1 MILKEVCVD
10 NLDDAFKAYKCG
22 ANRIEFC
29 SNLDQDGLTPK
40 VEELLALSNTIDIP
54 IRCMLRPHSNSFIYD
69 KNDLKKIKNTINIC
83 KKIKIDGVVFG
94 SLNYEN
100 EIDFD
105 ILKYI
110 SKISK
115 PLNLIFHKAID
126 FTPDFSKSLKSLI
139 DSKLVDGVLTTG
151 GKEKA
156 IDNLELLSKISS
168 TISKNFEFIECGN
181 ITYEN
186 YDYIHGI
193 IKSKFYHGKKIIKF

>member
-10 NLDDAFKAYKCG
+10 NLNDAFNAYKSG
-22 ANRIEFC
+22 ANRIEYC

-40 VEELLALSNTIDIP
+40 TDELLTLSNTIDIP
-54 IRCMLRPHSNSFIYD
+54 IRCMLRPHSNSFMYD
-69 KNDLKKIKNTINIC
+69 EDDFKKIEDTINFC

-94 SLNYEN
+94 SLNNEN

-105 ILKYI
+105 ILKHVSI
-110 SKISK
+110 ISK
-115 PLNLIFHKAID
+115 PLKLIFHKAID
-126 FTPDFSKSLKSLI
+126 FTPDFSKSFRSLI

-151 GKEKA
+151 GKERA

-168 TISKNFEFIECGN
+168 SIPKDFEFIACGN
-181 ITYEN
+181 ITYKN
-186 YDYIHGI
+186 YDYIHSI

>member
-10 NLDDAFKAYKCG
+10 NINDAINAYECG

-29 SNLDQDGLTPK
+29 SNLDHDGLTPK
-40 VEELLALSNTIDIP
+40 IDELLTLSNTIDIQ

-69 KNDLKKIKNTINIC
+69 KDDLKKIENTINIC

-115 PLNLIFHKAID
+115 PLKLIFHKAID

-168 TISKNFEFIECGN
+168 TIPKYFEFIVCGN

-186 YDYIHGI
+186 YDYIHSI

>member
-10 NLDDAFKAYKCG
+10 NLDDAFNAYKCG

-69 KNDLKKIKNTINIC
+69 KDDLKKIENTINIC

-94 SLNYEN
+94 SLNNEN

-105 ILKYI
+105 ILEYI
-110 SKISK
+110 SIMSK
-115 PLNLIFHKAID
+115 PLKLIFHKAID

-156 IDNLELLSKISS
+156 IDNLDLLSKISS
-168 TISKNFEFIECGN
+168 TIPEDFEFIACGN

-186 YDYIHGI
+186 YDYIHSI

>member
-10 NLDDAFKAYKCG
+10 NLNDAINAYKCG

-40 VEELLALSNTIDIP
+40 IDELLTLSKTIDIP
-54 IRCMLRPHSNSFIYD
+54 IRCMLRPHSNSFKYD
-69 KNDLKKIKNTINIC
+69 DNDLKKIEDTINFS

-94 SLNYEN
+94 SLDDEN

-105 ILKYI
+105 ILKYM

-115 PLNLIFHKAID
+115 PLKLIFHKAID
-126 FTPDFSKSLKSLI
+126 FTPDFSKSFKSLI

-168 TISKNFEFIECGN
+168 TIPKDFEFIACGK

-186 YDYIHGI
+186 YDYIHNI

>member
-1 MILKEVCVD
+1 MILKEICVD
-10 NLDDAFKAYKCG
+10 NLNDAINAYKCG

-40 VEELLALSNTIDIP
+40 MDELLTLSNTIDIP

-69 KNDLKKIKNTINIC
+69 GDDLKKIEDTISFC

-94 SLNYEN
+94 SLNNEN

-105 ILKYI
+105 ILNYI
-110 SKISK
+110 STISK
-115 PLNLIFHKAID
+115 PLKLIFHKAID
-126 FTPDFSKSLKSLI
+126 FTPDFTKSFKSLI

-156 IDNLELLSKISS
+156 IDNLELLSKISL
-168 TISKNFEFIECGN
+168 TIPKDFELIACGN

-186 YDYIHGI
+186 YDYIHSI

>member
-10 NLDDAFKAYKCG
+10 NLNDAINAYKCG

-40 VEELLALSNTIDIP
+40 IDELLTLSNTIDIP

-69 KNDLKKIKNTINIC
+69 KDDLKKIENTINIC

-94 SLNYEN
+94 SLNNEN

-110 SKISK
+110 SIISK
-115 PLNLIFHKAID
+115 PLKLIFHKAID
-126 FTPDFSKSLKSLI
+126 FTPDFSKSFKSLI

-151 GKEKA
+151 GK
-156 IDNLELLSKISS
+156 
-168 TISKNFEFIECGN
+168 
-181 ITYEN
+181 
-186 YDYIHGI
+186 
-193 IKSKFYHGKKIIKF
+193 

>member
-10 NLDDAFKAYKCG
+10 NLNDAINAYKCG

-29 SNLDQDGLTPK
+29 SYLDLDGLTPK
-40 VEELLALSNTIDIP
+40 INELLTLSNTIDIP
-54 IRCMLRPHSNSFIYD
+54 IRCMLRPHANSFIYD
-69 KNDLKKIKNTINIC
+69 EDDLKKIEETINIC

-94 SLNYEN
+94 SLNDEN

-105 ILKYI
+105 ILEYI
-110 SKISK
+110 SIMSK
-115 PLNLIFHKAID
+115 PLKLIFHKAID
-126 FTPDFSKSLKSLI
+126 FTPDFIKSFNSLI

-156 IDNLELLSKISS
+156 IDNLDLLSKISS
-168 TISKNFEFIECGN
+168 TIPEDFEFIACGN

-186 YDYIHGI
+186 YDYIHSI

>member
-10 NLDDAFKAYKCG
+10 NLNDAINAYKCG

-40 VEELLALSNTIDIP
+40 IDELLTLSKTIDIP
-54 IRCMLRPHSNSFIYD
+54 IRCMLRPHSNSFKYD
-69 KNDLKKIKNTINIC
+69 EDDLKKIEYTINFC

-94 SLNYEN
+94 SLDDEN

-105 ILKYI
+105 ILKYM

-115 PLNLIFHKAID
+115 PLKLIFHKAID
-126 FTPDFSKSLKSLI
+126 FTPDFSKSFKSLI

-168 TISKNFEFIECGN
+168 TIPNDFEFIVCGN

-186 YDYIHGI
+186 YDYIHSI

>member
-1 MILKEVCVD
+1 MTLKEVCAD
-10 NLDDAFKAYKCG
+10 NLDDAINAYKYG

-29 SNLDQDGLTPK
+29 SHLDQDGLTPK
-40 VEELLALSNTIDIP
+40 VEELLALSNAVDIP

-69 KNDLKKIKNTINIC
+69 KDDLKKIENTINIC

-94 SLNYEN
+94 SLNNEN

-110 SKISK
+110 SIISK
-115 PLNLIFHKAID
+115 PLKLIFHKAID
-126 FTPDFSKSLKSLI
+126 FTPDFSKSLRSLI
-139 DSKLVDGVLTTG
+139 DSKLVDGVLTSG

-168 TISKNFEFIECGN
+168 SIPKDFEFIVCGN

-186 YDYIHGI
+186 YDYIHGV

>member
-1 MILKEVCVD
+1 MTLKEVCAD
-10 NLDDAFKAYKCG
+10 NLDDAINAYKYG

-29 SNLDQDGLTPK
+29 SHLDQDGLTPK
-40 VEELLALSNTIDIP
+40 VEELLALSNAVDIP

-69 KNDLKKIKNTINIC
+69 KDDLKKIENTINIC

-94 SLNYEN
+94 SLNNEN

-110 SKISK
+110 SIISK
-115 PLNLIFHKAID
+115 PLKLIFHKAID
-126 FTPDFSKSLKSLI
+126 FTPDFSKSLRSLI

-168 TISKNFEFIECGN
+168 SIPKDFEFIVCGN

-186 YDYIHGI
+186 YDYIHGV

>member
-10 NLDDAFKAYKCG
+10 NLDDAINAYKCG

-69 KNDLKKIKNTINIC
+69 KDDLKKIENTINIC

-126 FTPDFSKSLKSLI
+126 FTPDFIKSFNSLI

-156 IDNLELLSKISS
+156 IDNLDLLSKISS
-168 TISKNFEFIECGN
+168 TIPEDFEFIACGN

-186 YDYIHGI
+186 YDYIHSI

>member
-10 NLDDAFKAYKCG
+10 NLNDAINAYKCG

-40 VEELLALSNTIDIP
+40 IDELLTLSNTIDIP

-69 KNDLKKIKNTINIC
+69 KDDLKKIENTINIC

-94 SLNYEN
+94 SLNNEN
-100 EIDFD
+100 EINFD
-105 ILKYI
+105 ILEYI
-110 SKISK
+110 SIISK
-115 PLNLIFHKAID
+115 PLKLIFHKAID
-126 FTPDFSKSLKSLI
+126 FTPDFSKSFNSLI

-168 TISKNFEFIECGN
+168 SVPEDFEFIACGN

-186 YDYIHGI
+186 YDYIHSI